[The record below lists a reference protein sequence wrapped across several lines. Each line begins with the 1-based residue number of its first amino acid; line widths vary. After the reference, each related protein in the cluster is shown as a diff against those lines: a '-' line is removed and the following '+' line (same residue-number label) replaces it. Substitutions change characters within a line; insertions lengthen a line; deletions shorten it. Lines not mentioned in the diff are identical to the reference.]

1 MIHPYLSKNLVKITK
16 RWKELVYMS
25 IWQSF
30 FNQLSKPVNIND
42 STSILNKLCHC
53 DEGNLS
59 FNGEDYHPQGNCS
72 LSLVCCAVQIDKHRV
87 YTLNN
92 RLTISEKVETSLS
105 GKNDSNLFSLDTI
118 LDR

>member
-1 MIHPYLSKNLVKITK
+1 MTT
-16 RWKELVYMS
+16 
-25 IWQSF
+25 WQSF

-53 DEGNLS
+53 DEGSLS
-59 FNGEDYHPQGNCS
+59 FNGDDYHHQGKCS
-72 LSLVCCAVQIDKHRV
+72 LNLVCCAIQIDKHRV
-87 YTLNN
+87 YAFNN
-92 RLTISEKVETSLS
+92 GLTISERVETALS